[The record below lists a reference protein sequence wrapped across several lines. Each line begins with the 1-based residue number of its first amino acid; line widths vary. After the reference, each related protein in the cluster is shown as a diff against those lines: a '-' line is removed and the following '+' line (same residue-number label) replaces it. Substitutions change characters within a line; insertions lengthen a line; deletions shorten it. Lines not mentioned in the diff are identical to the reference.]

1 MNSDRIIKILEW
13 RPQISISSDNTYD
26 PDDRKDLEEGML
38 DVFKQFCEFKKKKY
52 NLTLSTSLD
61 TQELEDMDMAILL
74 CMTETAFGVK
84 QFPADDLKKMQTF
97 YDVADYVEKNLP
109 EKSEC
114 SGCKKAKETEAKTQV
129 NKTKNDGNG
138 CLAYPIA
145 IVVFFACDVVIFT
158 LLKKIGVGVWS
169 SIIGF
174 ILSFAIAVFVY
185 NRLVDN
191 SKKTKNQDSDDKS
204 NSQSDARHK
213 NGVGCSGWMIVV
225 MVWCAAIMT
234 VDFVATSLG
243 ASEDACVLSGLIG
256 STIAAIV
263 TYKLLKRRIAT
274 NNEDIPDGAQ
284 KESDE
289 NSNNKASKAFIDI
302 VLVAAAWLIVCL
314 VVFSIAFDALGASK
328 EVSAS
333 VGGCGGAIGAIWM
346 YMFRLRRKSD
356 DTNDRL

>member
-13 RPQISISSDNTYD
+13 RPQISVSSDNTYD

-38 DVFKQFCEFKKKKY
+38 DVFKKFCEFKKKEY
-52 NLTLSTSLD
+52 NLTLGTSLD
-61 TQELEDMDMAILL
+61 TQELEDMDIAILL

-97 YDVADYVEKNLP
+97 YDVADYVEKNLL

-114 SGCKKAKETEAKTQV
+114 GGCKKVKEPEVKTQV
-129 NKTKNDGNG
+129 N
-138 CLAYPIA
+138 PE
-145 IVVFFACDVVIFT
+145 
-158 LLKKIGVGVWS
+158 
-169 SIIGF
+169 
-174 ILSFAIAVFVY
+174 
-185 NRLVDN
+185 
-191 SKKTKNQDSDDKS
+191 KTKNQDSDDKS

-213 NGVGCSGWMIVV
+213 NGVGCSGWMIVI

-243 ASEDACVLSGLIG
+243 ASEDVLALSGVIG

-274 NNEDIPDGAQ
+274 NNEDIPGGAQ

-302 VLVAAAWLIVCL
+302 VLVAVAWLIAYL
-314 VVFSIAFDALGASK
+314 VVYSIAFDALGAS
-328 EVSAS
+328 EEASAS
-333 VGGCGGAIGAIWM
+333 VGGCGGAIGAICM
-346 YMFRLRRKSD
+346 YMFRHRRKSD
-356 DTNDRL
+356 DANDRL

>member
-1 MNSDRIIKILEW
+1 MNSDRIIKVLEW

-38 DVFKQFCEFKKKKY
+38 DVFKKFCEFKKKKY
-52 NLTLSTSLD
+52 NMTLSTSLD
-61 TQELEDMDMAILL
+61 TQELEDMDIAILL

-114 SGCKKAKETEAKTQV
+114 SGCKKAKETEVKTQV
-129 NKTKNDGNG
+129 
-138 CLAYPIA
+138 
-145 IVVFFACDVVIFT
+145 
-158 LLKKIGVGVWS
+158 
-169 SIIGF
+169 
-174 ILSFAIAVFVY
+174 
-185 NRLVDN
+185 N

-263 TYKLLKRRIAT
+263 TYKLLKRRIAM

-284 KESDE
+284 NESDE

-314 VVFSIAFDALGASK
+314 VVFSIAFDVLGASK

-333 VGGCGGAIGAIWM
+333 VGGCGGAIGAICM
-346 YMFRLRRKSD
+346 YMFRHRRKSYD
-356 DTNDRL
+356 ANDRL